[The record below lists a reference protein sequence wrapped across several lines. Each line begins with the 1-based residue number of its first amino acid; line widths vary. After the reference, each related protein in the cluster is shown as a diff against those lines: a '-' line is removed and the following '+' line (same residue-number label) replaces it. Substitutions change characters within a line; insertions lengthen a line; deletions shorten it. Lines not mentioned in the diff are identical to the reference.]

1 MVSAVMKQVT
11 LCSMLTPVFI
21 SSAINIVLFVLRAY
35 YFKDFKALTG
45 NAPNGFYMLSR
56 SVYTASI
63 PDASI
68 QGCLLGI
75 VLVDKKITIT
85 LQGPY

>member
-1 MVSAVMKQVT
+1 MFIPFIT
-11 LCSMLTPVFI
+11 L
-21 SSAINIVLFVLRAY
+21 SAINIVLFVLRAY

-56 SVYTASI
+56 SVYIAFI

-68 QGCLLGI
+68 HGCL
-75 VLVDKKITIT
+75 VVDKKITNST
-85 LQGPY
+85 SGPD